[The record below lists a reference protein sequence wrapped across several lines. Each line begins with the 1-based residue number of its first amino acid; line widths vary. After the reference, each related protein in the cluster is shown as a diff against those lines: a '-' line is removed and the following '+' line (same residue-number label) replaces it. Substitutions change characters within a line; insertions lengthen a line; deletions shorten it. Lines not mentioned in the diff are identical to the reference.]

1 MSFFTRAFLV
11 DAGERAAKTFA
22 QAALATLGAGSV
34 DILTTNW
41 VGALSIGAGAAIV
54 SLLMSI
60 GSERGGN
67 PGTASLTKAVEP
79 TPDS

>member
-1 MSFFTRAFLV
+1 MRTKQFWL
-11 DAGERAAKTFA
+11 DALERCAKTFA
-22 QAALATLGAGSV
+22 QATLATLGAGSV
-34 DILTTNW
+34 DILTANW